1 MISYLYRQQ
10 IVGLIIKDV
19 CVMQTVKE
27 ESYQA
32 IFRKY
37 YPRMYYYAK
46 RIVGEDAADDVVQ
59 EGFLELWNRMDA
71 LDTEGPQI
79 ESYLYKT
86 VYSRALN
93 YLKRYKKINTAALED
108 INEMR
113 MSCYLSSMGDG
124 EHDMENAELNRK
136 INQAISELPDKC
148 REIFVLSY
156 LKDMK
161 NSEIALMMNVSVRT
175 VEAHIYKA
183 LKMLRSRLGIIFL
196 FFLFFLDN

>member
-1 MISYLYRQQ
+1 
-10 IVGLIIKDV
+10 
-19 CVMQTVKE
+19 MQTEKE
-27 ESYQA
+27 ESYQM

-37 YPRMYYYAK
+37 YPRLYYYAK

-86 VYSRALN
+86 IYSRALN

-108 INEMR
+108 INELR

-124 EHDMENAELNRK
+124 ERDMENAELNRK

-183 LKMLRSRLGIIFL
+183 LKTLRSRLGTLFL
-196 FFLFFLDN
+196 FLLYFFEN

>member
-1 MISYLYRQQ
+1 
-10 IVGLIIKDV
+10 
-19 CVMQTVKE
+19 MQTVKE

-108 INEMR
+108 
-113 MSCYLSSMGDG
+113 
-124 EHDMENAELNRK
+124 NAELNRK

-196 FFLFFLDN
+196 FFLFFWIIE

>member
-1 MISYLYRQQ
+1 
-10 IVGLIIKDV
+10 
-19 CVMQTVKE
+19 MQTVKE

-79 ESYLYKT
+79 ESYLFKT

-161 NSEIALMMNVSVRT
+161 NSEIALMMNVSGRT

-196 FFLFFLDN
+196 FFLFFWIIE

>member
-1 MISYLYRQQ
+1 
-10 IVGLIIKDV
+10 
-19 CVMQTVKE
+19 MQTVKE

-37 YPRMYYYAK
+37 YPRMFYYAK

-59 EGFLELWNRMDA
+59 EAFLELWNRMDA
-71 LDTEGPQI
+71 LETDVPQI

-86 VYSRALN
+86 IYSRGLN
-93 YLKRYKKINTAALED
+93 YLKRYKKVNTATIED

-113 MSCYLSSMGDG
+113 MSCYFSSLGDG
-124 EHDMENAELNRK
+124 EQDMENMELRRK
-136 INQAISELPDKC
+136 INQAIGELPDKC
-148 REIFVLSY
+148 MEIFVLSY

-183 LKMLRSRLGIIFL
+183 LKSLRARLGIFFVFFIPFL
-196 FFLFFLDN
+196 

>member
-1 MISYLYRQQ
+1 
-10 IVGLIIKDV
+10 
-19 CVMQTVKE
+19 MQTVKE

-37 YPRMYYYAK
+37 YPRMFYYAK

-59 EGFLELWNRMDA
+59 EAFLELWNRM
-71 LDTEGPQI
+71 
-79 ESYLYKT
+79 
-86 VYSRALN
+86 
-93 YLKRYKKINTAALED
+93 D

-113 MSCYLSSMGDG
+113 MSCYFSSLGDG
-124 EHDMENAELNRK
+124 EQDMENMELRRK
-136 INQAISELPDKC
+136 INQAIGELPDKC

-183 LKMLRSRLGIIFL
+183 LKSLRARLGIFFVFFVPFL
-196 FFLFFLDN
+196 

>member
-1 MISYLYRQQ
+1 
-10 IVGLIIKDV
+10 
-19 CVMQTVKE
+19 MQTVKE

-37 YPRMYYYAK
+37 YPRMFYYAK

-59 EGFLELWNRMDA
+59 EAFLELWNRMDA
-71 LDTEGPQI
+71 LETDVPQI

-86 VYSRALN
+86 IYSRGLN
-93 YLKRYKKINTAALED
+93 YLKRYKKVNTAAIED

-113 MSCYLSSMGDG
+113 MSCYFSSLGDG
-124 EHDMENAELNRK
+124 EQDMENMELRRK
-136 INQAISELPDKC
+136 INQAIGELPDKC

-161 NSEIALMMNVSVRT
+161 NSEIAQVIDDIARTGYDNTAKNVSCVT
-175 VEAHIYKA
+175 VIPSMRDEDKDK
-183 LKMLRSRLGIIFL
+183 LVDKLVVCSSLVPTE
-196 FFLFFLDN
+196 N

>member
-1 MISYLYRQQ
+1 
-10 IVGLIIKDV
+10 
-19 CVMQTVKE
+19 MQTVKE

-113 MSCYLSSMGDG
+113 MSCYHSSMGDG

-196 FFLFFLDN
+196 FFLFFWIIE

>member
-1 MISYLYRQQ
+1 M
-10 IVGLIIKDV
+10 
-19 CVMQTVKE
+19 
-27 ESYQA
+27 
-32 IFRKY
+32 F
-37 YPRMYYYAK
+37 YYAK

-59 EGFLELWNRMDA
+59 EAFLELWNRMDA
-71 LDTEGPQI
+71 LETDVPQI

-86 VYSRALN
+86 IYSRGLN
-93 YLKRYKKINTAALED
+93 YLKRYKKVNTAAIED

-113 MSCYLSSMGDG
+113 MSCYFSSLGDG
-124 EHDMENAELNRK
+124 EQDMENMELRRK
-136 INQAISELPDKC
+136 INQAIGELPDKC

-183 LKMLRSRLGIIFL
+183 LKSLRARLGTFFMFFIPFL
-196 FFLFFLDN
+196 

>member
-1 MISYLYRQQ
+1 
-10 IVGLIIKDV
+10 
-19 CVMQTVKE
+19 MQTVKE

-37 YPRMYYYAK
+37 YPRMFYYAK

-59 EGFLELWNRMDA
+59 EAFLELWNRMDA
-71 LDTEGPQI
+71 LETDVPQI

-86 VYSRALN
+86 IYSRGLN
-93 YLKRYKKINTAALED
+93 YLKRYKKVNTAA
-108 INEMR
+108 
-113 MSCYLSSMGDG
+113 
-124 EHDMENAELNRK
+124 MENMELRRK
-136 INQAISELPDKC
+136 INQAIGELPDKC

-183 LKMLRSRLGIIFL
+183 LKSLRARLGTFFVFFIPFL
-196 FFLFFLDN
+196 

>member
-1 MISYLYRQQ
+1 MILRCKQKKKNRTNPYLGS
-10 IVGLIIKDV
+10 I
-19 CVMQTVKE
+19 T
-27 ESYQA
+27 
-32 IFRKY
+32 
-37 YPRMYYYAK
+37 PPMYYYAK

-71 LDTEGPQI
+71 LDTHGPQI

-86 VYSRALN
+86 IYSRALN
-93 YLKRYKKINTAALED
+93 YLKRYKKISTATIED
-108 INEMR
+108 VNEMR
-113 MSCYLSSMGDG
+113 MTCFFSSVGDG
-124 EHDMENAELNRK
+124 ERDMEVAELNLK
-136 INQAISELPDKC
+136 INQAIGDLPDKC

-183 LKMLRSRLGIIFL
+183 LKTLRSRLGTVFFIFL
-196 FFLFFLDN
+196 VFFR